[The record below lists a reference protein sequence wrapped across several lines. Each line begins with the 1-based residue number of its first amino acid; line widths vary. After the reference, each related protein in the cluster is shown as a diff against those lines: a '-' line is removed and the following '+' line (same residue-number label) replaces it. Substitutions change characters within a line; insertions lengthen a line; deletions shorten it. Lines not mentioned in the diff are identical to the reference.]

1 MPTLTIYLTEESYRY
16 LDQKA
21 PNNRASALG
30 KSIIEEWLKGQ
41 KDKEVKT

>member
-1 MPTLTIYLTEESYRY
+1 MPTITIYLTEAAYRY

-30 KSIIEEWLKGQ
+30 KNIIEEWINEQ
-41 KDKEVKT
+41 KDKEVKQ